1 MALILQFF
9 HLVRLSIMPAI
20 YYKIKQVQTSAPK
33 HGHDEGEAAGGAE
46 GGHWTTDIS
55 TKYDQSTI
63 TSHHYHQHHLFI
75 HPQSLTHSQ
84 TNPAFSLKI
93 MRIQPKLNR

>member
-20 YYKIKQVQTSAPK
+20 YYKIKQVQTSAP

-46 GGHWTTDIS
+46 GGH
-55 TKYDQSTI
+55 
-63 TSHHYHQHHLFI
+63 
-75 HPQSLTHSQ
+75 
-84 TNPAFSLKI
+84 
-93 MRIQPKLNR
+93 

>member
-46 GGHWTTDIS
+46 GGH
-55 TKYDQSTI
+55 
-63 TSHHYHQHHLFI
+63 
-75 HPQSLTHSQ
+75 
-84 TNPAFSLKI
+84 
-93 MRIQPKLNR
+93 